1 MSPANPKTSL
11 DTRVAVVR
19 GALEAILSAK
29 RERGIGPTVGVS
41 ALEVSEHL
49 SLELPEVRNLLAR
62 AERAGFLCS
71 IVLRTWGHG
80 RRNSRQTFKRK
91 FYFLAKVLASDS
103 R

>member
-1 MSPANPKTSL
+1 MSPTNLPTSA

-29 RERGIGPTVGVS
+29 RKQGLSPTVGVS

-62 AERAGFLCS
+62 AERAGFVRS
-71 IVLRTWGHG
+71 IVLRTYGKG
-80 RRNSRQTFKRK
+80 RRNTRQTFKRRY
-91 FYFLAKVLASDS
+91 YFLAIG
-103 R
+103 

>member
-1 MSPANPKTSL
+1 MSPTNLPTSA

-29 RERGIGPTVGVS
+29 RKQGLSPTVGAS

-62 AERAGFLCS
+62 AERAGFVHS
-71 IVLRTWGHG
+71 IVLQTQGHG

-91 FYFLAKVLASDS
+91 FYYLAKVVASDS

>member
-1 MSPANPKTSL
+1 MSPTHPQTSL

-29 RERGIGPTVGVS
+29 RKRGLSPTVGVS

-62 AERAGFLCS
+62 AERAGFVRS
-71 IVLRTWGHG
+71 IVLRTWGEG

-91 FYFLAKVLASDS
+91 YYFLAIG
-103 R
+103 

>member
-1 MSPANPKTSL
+1 MSPTNLPTSA
-11 DTRVAVVR
+11 DTRVAVVL

-29 RERGIGPTVGVS
+29 RKRGAHPTVGAS

-62 AERAGFLCS
+62 AERAGFVRS
-71 IVLRTWGHG
+71 IVLQTWGHG

-91 FYFLAKVLASDS
+91 FYYLAKVVASDT

>member
-1 MSPANPKTSL
+1 MSRLPPTSA

-29 RERGIGPTVGVS
+29 RKRGAPPTVGAS

-62 AERAGFLCS
+62 AERAGFVRS
-71 IVLRTWGHG
+71 IVLQTWGHG

-91 FYFLAKVLASDS
+91 FYYLAKVLASDT

>member
-1 MSPANPKTSL
+1 MSAKLPPTSA

-19 GALEAILSAK
+19 GALEAILAAK
-29 RERGIGPTVGVS
+29 RKRGSSPTVGAS

-62 AERAGFLCS
+62 AERAGFVRS
-71 IVLRTWGHG
+71 IVLQTLGEG

-91 FYFLAKVLASDS
+91 YYFLSIG
-103 R
+103 

>member
-1 MSPANPKTSL
+1 MKTSL

-29 RERGIGPTVGVS
+29 RKAGIPPHVGVS

-62 AERAGFLCS
+62 AERAGFVRS
-71 IVLRTWGHG
+71 IVLPTRGHG
-80 RRNSRQTFKRK
+80 RRNSTQTFKRK
-91 FYFLAKVLASDS
+91 YYFLAIG
-103 R
+103 